1 MLTEDDNW
9 KKEKE
14 VVTKNSTKNR
24 GLLIKHLDLDDAL
37 IQNNM
42 FGKTARQQI
51 QLPVIRRM
59 KTIVDQ
65 LSTGGTGTLKKPV
78 CESLTGSKKRSVFTA
93 EESAQERRKPIEF
106 VHCC

>member
-42 FGKTARQQI
+42 FGKTSRQQI
-51 QLPVIRRM
+51 QLPVIRR
-59 KTIVDQ
+59 IVDQ
-65 LSTGGTGTLKKPV
+65 LSTGGTGTLEKPV

-93 EESAQERRKPIEF
+93 EESVQERRKPIEF
-106 VHCC
+106 VDCC